1 MSAQRSSGISSAMSP
16 VINVMRRELSGYFS
30 TPVAWVFIVI
40 FLVMSGVFTFYI
52 GSFYERGMADLAP
65 FFQFHPW
72 LYLFLV
78 PAMAMRLWAEERR
91 SGTIELLLT
100 LPLTTGQAVLG
111 KFLAAWLFLGL
122 ALVLTFPVWLT
133 VNYLGNPDNGIIVAG
148 YIGSWLMAGGFL
160 AIGSCM
166 SAVTRNQVVAFIL
179 SVVVCFGFLLS
190 GLPMVMNVFTDWA
203 PQALLD
209 VIADFSFLAHFAA
222 ISKGVIDLRDLV
234 YFTLVITFWLLANT
248 IVLEIK
254 KAD

>member
-1 MSAQRSSGISSAMSP
+1 MTSPWKSIS
-16 VINVMRRELSGYFS
+16 NVMRRELTGYFS

-52 GSFYERGMADLAP
+52 GSFYDRGIADLAP

-78 PAMAMRLWAEERR
+78 PAISMRLWAEERR

-100 LPLTTGQAVLG
+100 LPITTWQAVAG
-111 KFLAAWLFLGL
+111 KFLAAWLFIGL
-122 ALVLTFPVWLT
+122 ALALTFPTWLT
-133 VNYLGNPDNGIIVAG
+133 VNYLGAPDNGTIAAA

-166 SAVTRNQVVAFIL
+166 SAVTRNQVVAFIV
-179 SVVVCFGFLLS
+179 SVVVCFGFMLS
-190 GLPMVMNVFTDWA
+190 GLPMVMNLFAGWA
-203 PQALLD
+203 PQVLLD
-209 VIADFSFLAHFAA
+209 AIADFSFLAHFSA
-222 ISKGVIDLRDLV
+222 ISKGVIDIRDLF
-234 YFTLVITFWLLANT
+234 YFALVITFWLIANT
-248 IVLEIK
+248 IILDMK

>member
-1 MSAQRSSGISSAMSP
+1 MGASINS
-16 VINVMRRELSGYFS
+16 VINVMRRELAGYFS

-40 FLVMSGVFTFYI
+40 FLVMAGVFTFYL
-52 GSFYERGMADLAP
+52 GNFYARGISDMDP

-78 PAMAMRLWAEERR
+78 PAIAMRLWAEERR

-100 LPLTTGQAVLG
+100 LPLTTWQAVLG
-111 KFLAAWLFLGL
+111 KFLAAWLFVGL
-122 ALVLTFPVWLT
+122 ALLLTFPVWLT
-133 VNYLGNPDNGIIVAG
+133 VNYLGNPDNGVIAAG

-166 SAVTRNQVVAFIL
+166 SALTRNQVVAFIL

-190 GLPMVMNVFTDWA
+190 GLPMVMDLFSGWA
-203 PQALLD
+203 PQSLLD
-209 VIADFSFLAHFAA
+209 AVANFSFLAHFST
-222 ISKGVIDLRDLV
+222 ISRGVIDLRDLV
-234 YFTLVITFWLLANT
+234 YFALVIALWLMINTF
-248 IVLEIK
+248 VLEIK